1 MRGFT
6 FFAIVLALGCAGPAR
21 GAEQPAL
28 DPPAQK
34 IKTAQEELL
43 ERKLAELAVLQDEIR
58 DLRHAT
64 GRQIE
69 IVLQVQV
76 VELSRTKMRDLGG
89 GLENALQTTEGADSK
104 TVAELVSLLKRKQA
118 LKVLTEPALLVS
130 DGRPGH
136 FFNGGQVSVP
146 VTRADGSKTVEGRK
160 IGTQIDLVANHTGG
174 EWIHLNFRATQSE
187 LEPALSGTIEKV
199 AVPGLRSREID
210 TALEMKL
217 GQTAILGG
225 GAEGKVV
232 TVVRRF
238 GPPSE
243 VVHEVETLFLVTPQ
257 LIEGKK

>member
-6 FFAIVLALGCAGPAR
+6 LFAIVLALGCPGPAR
-21 GAEQPAL
+21 GDEQPVV

-34 IKTAQEELL
+34 AKTAQDELL
-43 ERKLAELAVLQDEIR
+43 QRKLAELAVLQDEIR
-58 DLRHAT
+58 DLRHTT
-64 GRQIE
+64 GRQTE
-69 IVLQVQV
+69 IVLDVQV
-76 VELSRTKMRDLGG
+76 IEVSRTKMRDLGG
-89 GLENALQTTEGADSK
+89 EFEHALQTTEGADSK
-104 TVAELVSLLKRKQA
+104 KVAELVWLLKQKNA

-130 DGRPGH
+130 DGRPAH

-160 IGTQIDLVANHTGG
+160 IGTQIDLVDNHTGG
-174 EWIHLNFRATQSE
+174 EWIHLNFRAALSE
-187 LEPALSGTIEKV
+187 LDPALSGTIEKV

-232 TVVRRF
+232 TVRQAGRR
-238 GPPSE
+238 PVE
-243 VVHEVETLFLVTPQ
+243 VIQEVETLFLVTPRST
-257 LIEGKK
+257 EGKK

>member
-6 FFAIVLALGCAGPAR
+6 LVAVVLALGWAGPAR
-21 GAEQPAL
+21 GDEQPAL

-34 IKTAQEELL
+34 AKTAEVDLL
-43 ERKLAELAVLQDEIR
+43 ERKLAELAVLHDEIR
-58 DLRHAT
+58 DLRRAT
-64 GRQIE
+64 GRQTE

-76 VELSRTKMRDLGG
+76 IELSRTKMRDLGG
-89 GLENALQTTEGADSK
+89 EFENALQTTDAADRK
-104 TVAELVSLLKRKQA
+104 KVAEVVSLLKRKKA
-118 LKVLTEPALLVS
+118 LKVLAEPALLVS
-130 DGRPGH
+130 DGRPAH

-160 IGTQIDLVANHTGG
+160 IGTQIDLVANHVGG
-174 EWIHLNFRATQSE
+174 EWIHLNFRATTSE
-187 LEPALSGTIEKV
+187 LDPALSGAIEKT

-232 TVVRRF
+232 TVVNWV
-238 GPPSE
+238 GLPVE
-243 VVHEVETLFLVTPQ
+243 TVQEVETLFLVTPQ
-257 LIEGKK
+257 LTDGKK